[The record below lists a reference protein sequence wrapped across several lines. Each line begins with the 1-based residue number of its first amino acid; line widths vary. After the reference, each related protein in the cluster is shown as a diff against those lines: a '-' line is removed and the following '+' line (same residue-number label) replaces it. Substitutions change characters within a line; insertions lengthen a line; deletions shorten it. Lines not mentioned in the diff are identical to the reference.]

1 MDTKPTNPLTAHFR
15 QPAIYIKLPSNGKWW
30 GEDSLDMPPNGELP
44 IYPMT
49 SKDEL
54 LLRTPDALMNGS
66 GVVGVIQ
73 SCCPNIKNAWLM
85 PGVDVD
91 TVLIAIR
98 IASYGHKMDFNST
111 CPHCKEENEYALDL
125 RVINDSIKCPD
136 FNEPVDCGDL
146 KISLKPQF
154 YFTVNQSNQI
164 RFEEQRILNLLT
176 DDEMDT
182 VARER
187 MFNDSMQKLEK
198 LTLDGI
204 TNSTAFIE
212 TADGN
217 IVNDVNFIREF
228 YENSASVITR
238 LVQQKLDELAVVA
251 NVKPVNVNCESCHE
265 PFNIT
270 MTFDYASF
278 FDLGS

>member
-1 MDTKPTNPLTAHFR
+1 
-15 QPAIYIKLPSNGKWW
+15 
-30 GEDSLDMPPNGELP
+30 
-44 IYPMT
+44 
-49 SKDEL
+49 
-54 LLRTPDALMNGS
+54 MN
-66 GVVGVIQ
+66 
-73 SCCPNIKNAWLM
+73 
-85 PGVDVD
+85 
-91 TVLIAIR
+91 
-98 IASYGHKMDFNST
+98 
-111 CPHCKEENEYALDL
+111 
-125 RVINDSIKCPD
+125 
-136 FNEPVDCGDL
+136 
-146 KISLKPQF
+146 
-154 YFTVNQSNQI
+154 
-164 RFEEQRILNLLT
+164 QRILNLLT